1 MDANKVEIHG
11 RAFYTD
17 EDLDTTAQDVAGGI
31 NELHT
36 QLDSAVGEIESE
48 KVITRTHLDIIQS
61 GGTTANMSGTG
72 ISTLG
77 TTSKFIVPAINEI
90 HTQLDSA
97 VGEIEVVKGRVTSN
111 DTDILNLSNRVG
123 LLYQLDS
130 STPGNFFEGI
140 NNDSIV
146 KALNELANRTVLI
159 YDENGTLLN

>member
-1 MDANKVEIHG
+1 M
-11 RAFYTD
+11 T
-17 EDLDTTAQDVAGGI
+17 
-31 NELHT
+31 
-36 QLDSAVGEIESE
+36 SS
-48 KVITRTHLDIIQS
+48 
-61 GGTTANMSGTG
+61 G

-123 LLYQLDS
+123 QLNTLDS
-130 STPGNFFEGI
+130 SAPGNFFEGI

-146 KALNELANRTVLI
+146 KALNELASRTVLI